1 MENIGSKEIYET
13 MQFAVA
19 TVLSLYCDRI
29 YDISNTNY
37 DDAVLFV
44 KDKKALEY
52 ALCVHIQELY
62 NEFDF
67 YKKSRGT
74 GREEIDH
81 VDVYEL
87 KAKVMF
93 LHEHFIK
100 DLVMENLEANLNAGE
115 EGPTYWK
122 LKIVNNPL

>member
-1 MENIGSKEIYET
+1 MKNIDSKEKYET

-29 YDISNTNY
+29 YAISNVNY
-37 DDAVLFV
+37 EDALPFV
-44 KDKKALEY
+44 NDKKSVGY
-52 ALCVHIQELY
+52 ALCVHIKELY
-62 NEFDF
+62 DEFDF
-67 YKKSRGT
+67 LKNSRGT

-81 VDVYEL
+81 IDVYEL
-87 KAKVMF
+87 RAKAIF

-100 DLVMENLEANLNAGE
+100 DLVMENLEANLNTDE
-115 EGPTYWK
+115 EGPIYWK